1 MERTKKKSAFRTVLK
16 WLVVAAIALAV
27 LYHLPLRRSVS
38 MTMQNQETGES
49 AALSMELALRRSF
62 FARTRVQGT
71 LVFDG
76 EPYTSVLKVTTDL
89 SPLETLAAIYV
100 GLQLFG
106 LFGFLLGPIGLLIIK
121 DFVEEYGDEDEG
133 TVVYR

>member
-1 MERTKKKSAFRTVLK
+1 MGKK
-16 WLVVAAIALAV
+16 
-27 LYHLPLRRSVS
+27 
-38 MTMQNQETGES
+38 MG
-49 AALSMELALRRSF
+49 
-62 FARTRVQGT
+62 
-71 LVFDG
+71 
-76 EPYTSVLKVTTDL
+76 L
-89 SPLETLAAIYV
+89 SPLETLPAIYV